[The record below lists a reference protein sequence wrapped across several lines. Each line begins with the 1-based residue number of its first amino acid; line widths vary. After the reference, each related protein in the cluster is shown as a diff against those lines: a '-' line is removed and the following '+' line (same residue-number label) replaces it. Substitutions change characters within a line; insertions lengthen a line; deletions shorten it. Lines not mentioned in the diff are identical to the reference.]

1 MLMTVNMPTAI
12 GAAGTTAFGAQ
23 SLVPLIDWLALH
35 YDVRPVPTP
44 EVEYSLALI
53 VIGVGGAVI
62 GSTVWLL
69 RLLAHRVLRKYDLET
84 SELEKADA

>member
-1 MLMTVNMPTAI
+1 M
-12 GAAGTTAFGAQ
+12 
-23 SLVPLIDWLALH
+23 
-35 YDVRPVPTP
+35 PTP